1 MLVWFGMVEINLT
14 IVQMCACMHV
24 LVMQDKRDLKM
35 NSSFFL
41 SYKQK
46 D

>member
-24 LVMQDKRDLKM
+24 LVMRDKRDLKM
-35 NSSFFL
+35 NSSFFFFFFKL
-41 SYKQK
+41 
-46 D
+46 